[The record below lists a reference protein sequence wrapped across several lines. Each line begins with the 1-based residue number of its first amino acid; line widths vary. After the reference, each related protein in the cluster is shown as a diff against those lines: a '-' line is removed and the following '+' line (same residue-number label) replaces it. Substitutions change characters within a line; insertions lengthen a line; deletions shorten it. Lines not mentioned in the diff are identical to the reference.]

1 MEAACSDAV
10 EALAALGLESLPTE
24 AFAAWLHGDMAFD
37 GDALSDGSAPL
48 DAAHD
53 ALEALLEAA
62 ALNGEDG
69 TRPFW
74 EALASI
80 CPGAVRALMMSL
92 YRTVVR
98 GKEANAPDE
107 PPARAAV
114 KAAQVY
120 WALLAYPAASAY
132 GIFDGALVRA
142 VVAFSMHYFEL
153 VRSAAAPQPKARAH
167 TRPRASRPRIDASGA
182 EDSQSG
188 PRRRNS
194 SRHRRT
200 SQQQGATSAAGG
212 DDQELGGSAEDA
224 LDADAEVEPS
234 DDEDSSIAGGGGEV
248 ARAGHKRRGLFV
260 AANAKPASSPDSSAV
275 GAAVAGLLASAARG
289 IAAFDL
295 RVQPELLA
303 CCSDLFVGAVLLPD
317 HTLTERYQ
325 SGTGASQ
332 LELAARILLS
342 LLRPGHGAPL
352 TTARLAMKRLK
363 PLLMFGTPHAS
374 RAPALVAAA
383 TALEDAGDDTDAP
396 LAARPPP
403 PLPDPRAVRA
413 RALFLV
419 RCAVT
424 DVECEG
430 VGTVVSNAVAAAV
443 VTSPALAASSIVPTP
458 QPVLDRLPAVAAL
471 MQVRCYSCWAPHFLP
486 STSGYSFCST
496 CASQLWRAGQRCAD
510 TVLKSSSR
518 CVRCSR
524 TRCAA
529 PFCASWSSLAA
540 LPRSPTAP
548 SPSRLRQ
555 DCLERPLAAPE
566 GRPAS
571 PLFPG
576 VADAAQ
582 VAAPVTRPRFP
593 RSCTNCGVP
602 RRAMRASRLKAM
614 ARRRS
619 TMPVRLGI

>member
-1 MEAACSDAV
+1 MHVFVVEVTSLDLNKMEAACSDAV

-37 GDALSDGSAPL
+37 GDALSNGSAPL

-62 ALNGEDG
+62 ASNGEDG

-80 CPGAVRALMMSL
+80 CPGAVKALVMSL
-92 YRTVVR
+92 FRTVVR
-98 GKEANAPDE
+98 GKEAYSPDE
-107 PPARAAV
+107 PSARAAI

-153 VRSAAAPQPKARAH
+153 VRGAAAPQPKARAQAA
-167 TRPRASRPRIDASGA
+167 RSRASRPRIDASGA

-194 SRHRRT
+194 SRRRRT
-200 SQQQGATSAAGG
+200 SQQKDATSAEGG

-234 DDEDSSIAGGGGEV
+234 DDDDSSTAGGGGEI
-248 ARAGHKRRGLFV
+248 ARAGHKRRGLFA
-260 AANAKPASSPDSSAV
+260 AANAKPTSGPDSSAL

-317 HTLTERYQ
+317 HTLTERYE
-325 SGTGASQ
+325 SGTGATQ
-332 LELAARILLS
+332 LELAARVLLS

-383 TALEDAGDDTDAP
+383 AMPEDAGDDADAP

-419 RCAVT
+419 RCAVN

-430 VGTVVSNAVAAAV
+430 AGILVSSASAAAA

-471 MQVRCYSCWAPHFLP
+471 MQVRCNSCCTLHCL
-486 STSGYSFCST
+486 TS
-496 CASQLWRAGQRCAD
+496 
-510 TVLKSSSR
+510 
-518 CVRCSR
+518 
-524 TRCAA
+524 
-529 PFCASWSSLAA
+529 
-540 LPRSPTAP
+540 TAP
-548 SPSRLRQ
+548 S
-555 DCLERPLAAPE
+555 CLATLSAAH
-566 GRPAS
+566 
-571 PLFPG
+571 
-576 VADAAQ
+576 VC
-582 VAAPVTRPRFP
+582 
-593 RSCTNCGVP
+593 RSCREPGGG
-602 RRAMRASRLKAM
+602 
-614 ARRRS
+614 AR
-619 TMPVRLGI
+619 TLC